1 MGLEKRLECR
11 ILPKGVLN
19 MKYCPYCG
27 ADLPDG
33 AASFCMEC
41 GKSLP
46 IVDDGQKK
54 TEKTARSSK
63 NAKKKG
69 VASSGKP
76 RKKRKT
82 AKVSHEPVADA
93 SPPKDDGY
101 DGYYDDVLPPDIGK
115 LKEGVDTELVKK
127 IAAVAGVMLL
137 IVSLC
142 VAAMYLL

>member
-1 MGLEKRLECR
+1 
-11 ILPKGVLN
+11 

-46 IVDDGQKK
+46 TVDGGQKK
-54 TEKTARSSK
+54 AEETVRPSK

-69 VASSGKP
+69 IASSGKSR
-76 RKKRKT
+76 RKHKKEK
-82 AKVSHEPVADA
+82 AAHEHIADA
-93 SPPKDDGY
+93 PPPKDDGY
-101 DGYYDDVLPPDIGK
+101 DGYYDDVLPPDTGK

-127 IAAVAGVMLL
+127 IVAVAGVMLL

>member
-1 MGLEKRLECR
+1 
-11 ILPKGVLN
+11 

-46 IVDDGQKK
+46 IADGGQKK
-54 TEKTARSSK
+54 TEADIIRQ
-63 NAKKKG
+63 KKDTRKKD
-69 VASSGKP
+69 ATHSGAP
-76 RKKRKT
+76 RKKHKKAET
-82 AKVSHEPVADA
+82 AREHTTDA
-93 SPPKDDGY
+93 PSPKDDGY
-101 DGYYDDVLPPDIGK
+101 DGYYDDVLPPDAGK

-127 IAAVAGVMLL
+127 IVAVAGVMLL